1 MHFFQR
7 KSPSTTFEAL
17 DTAIFSLN
25 TANMADAKFV
35 KLASTDLTEVGDY
48 EFTYSVELT
57 DYGIETA

>member
-1 MHFFQR
+1 
-7 KSPSTTFEAL
+7 
-17 DTAIFSLN
+17 
-25 TANMADAKFV
+25 MADAKFV